1 MITSFDYMSYI
12 SDMSRYINIVYIRMH
27 LVYLVLA
34 YAERLVSTVWFFF
47 LAISELLAILYLW
60 SFLKVLTFLESSVPA
75 LYYVF

>member
-47 LAISELLAILYLW
+47 LAISELLAILYL
-60 SFLKVLTFLESSVPA
+60 
-75 LYYVF
+75 

>member
-34 YAERLVSTVWFFF
+34 YAEKLVSTVWFFF
-47 LAISELLAILYLW
+47 
-60 SFLKVLTFLESSVPA
+60 
-75 LYYVF
+75 